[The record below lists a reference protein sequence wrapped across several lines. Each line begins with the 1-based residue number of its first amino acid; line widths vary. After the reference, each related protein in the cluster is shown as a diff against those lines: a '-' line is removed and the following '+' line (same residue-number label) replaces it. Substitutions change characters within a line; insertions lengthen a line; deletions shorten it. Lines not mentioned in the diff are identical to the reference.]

1 MWKVCTLPD
10 KNHRIPSGY
19 NRFDQNRIIPLRRES
34 SKNTNLM
41 LGNIE
46 SEISICKGSLSVD
59 KNIILNYPSNPA
71 ISRPVS
77 LSTEITNR
85 QFKSL
90 QFLRTA
96 NSIVWC
102 IIVNSIVWWVHN
114 LKLNNGRSLTWKR
127 PQLTMKSDASKEGRG
142 A

>member
-1 MWKVCTLPD
+1 
-10 KNHRIPSGY
+10 
-19 NRFDQNRIIPLRRES
+19 
-34 SKNTNLM
+34 M

-59 KNIILNYPSNPA
+59 KNIILNYASNSA

-77 LSTEITNR
+77 LPTEITNR

-102 IIVNSIVWWVHN
+102 IIVNSIVWLVHN